1 MFNLEIMMIEQD
13 YYDKTIIMIKQEEI
27 NHVIIESFQIK
38 ILFRLISKFKY

>member
-27 NHVIIESFQIK
+27 WNKSRNYWKFSDKNSF
-38 ILFRLISKFKY
+38 